1 VADLRKAVLSR
12 SSVFVTVTAERLMT
26 YALGRAV
33 VHTDMPAVR
42 AIARDAARNGNK
54 FSTLVAGIVK
64 SPAFQYKVKK
74 AQTGAGN

>member
-1 VADLRKAVLSR
+1 
-12 SSVFVTVTAERLMT
+12 
-26 YALGRAV
+26 
-33 VHTDMPAVR
+33 MPAVR